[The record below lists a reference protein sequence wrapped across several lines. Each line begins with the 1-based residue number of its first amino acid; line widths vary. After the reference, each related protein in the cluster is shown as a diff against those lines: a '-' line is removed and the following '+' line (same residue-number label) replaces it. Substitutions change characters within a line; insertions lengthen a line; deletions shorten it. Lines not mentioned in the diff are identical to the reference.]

1 MAVAQGFSKITTSG
15 SVFMYDTADGVNS
28 FKGKP
33 TTNIL
38 QGISPGV
45 SNTPPYFLVSY
56 GTESAYIPGLGKSV
70 TVNYCNIYNDYNGG
84 SGQCCP
90 SLFNYGTNFTTGVTG
105 STTYTYQIIYRTTDG
120 YYSENYM
127 YRYEYGP
134 SGYITEGGLLS
145 PSRMEDL
152 GDGWIH
158 GWGTFTTNAA
168 TTNMYGYLF
177 HYQYATQNKVQV
189 AGIMITQGSQ
199 VLRPNQF
206 LPPQASRSNTQSL
219 LPLISNSSLSV
230 SDVSF
235 NSVGTMTFDGTNDQI
250 PVSANSIFNTNNFSV
265 EAIFKLSTYDN
276 EHRTVASRNA
286 SVYSHTNGWWMGT
299 LRNGLGSGNNDFRFF
314 MWGDSS
320 YVTYATSNGA
330 NDGKYHQMVIACD
343 GTNVFFYVD
352 GQLVNTPTK
361 PSGNLYS
368 AAENMLIG
376 KSSVGDYWAG
386 EIPNLKFYNRG
397 LTPGE
402 VLNNYNHY
410 KTKYNLP

>member
-33 TTNIL
+33 ATNIL
-38 QGISPGV
+38 QGITPGQSTSPPLFV
-45 SNTPPYFLVSY
+45 VSY
-56 GTESAYIPGLGKSV
+56 GTESVYIPGLGKTV
-70 TVNYCNIYNDYNGG
+70 TSNYCNIYNDYNGG
-84 SGQCCP
+84 SGACCP
-90 SLFNYGTNFTTGVTG
+90 SLFNFGAGFTGGVTG

-120 YYSENYM
+120 YYSDNYM

-168 TTNMYGYLF
+168 TTMLYGYLF

-189 AGIMITQGSQ
+189 AGIMITQGTQ

-206 LPPQASRSNTQSL
+206 LAPQASRSNTQSL

-235 NSVGTMTFDGTNDQI
+235 NSSGSMFFDGTNDTIGTPSNSNNNIAGDITMELILNRTDGYTGVVMHKEVQYTLIIASNGDISYADSSLWSYAAFGYHYSGITPGVFHHVVATKNGSTVTIYVNGNVVVSQSFGSAITQTNNNLYIGSYNGNQNYFAGQI
-250 PVSANSIFNTNNFSV
+250 PVSRI
-265 EAIFKLSTYDN
+265 
-276 EHRTVASRNA
+276 
-286 SVYSHTNGWWMGT
+286 
-299 LRNGLGSGNNDFRFF
+299 
-314 MWGDSS
+314 
-320 YVTYATSNGA
+320 
-330 NDGKYHQMVIACD
+330 
-343 GTNVFFYVD
+343 
-352 GQLVNTPTK
+352 
-361 PSGNLYS
+361 
-368 AAENMLIG
+368 
-376 KSSVGDYWAG
+376 
-386 EIPNLKFYNRG
+386 YNRA